1 MPNFRII
8 RNKKMNNGFY
18 SRESYSI
25 SEYLILIVIDF
36 IVILPFKLILSTLFY
51 IIKLIFWLLRF
62 VLDKI
67 EITKSFSKKIGNQSF
82 KINNLK
88 EFMI

>member
-25 SEYLILIVIDF
+25 IEYLILITFDF
-36 IVILPFKLILSTLFY
+36 LVILPFKLILSSFFY

-62 VLDKI
+62 VLNKI
-67 EITKSFSKKIGNQSF
+67 EITKSFSKKIGNEGF

-88 EFMI
+88 KFMI